1 MNHEKKSR
9 NRAKIMEANKLM
21 RKIRV
26 ICYDPDLTDSSD
38 DDEPNKK
45 PFGSKRIVRE
55 IKIPVGDGG
64 LSGGCTLTVATK
76 DQDTESSCQDSNNG
90 EKSCGK
96 RKRVLTKTAGQPR
109 PASASKYR
117 GVRQRKW
124 GKWAAEIRDPFKQRR
139 VWLGTYDT
147 AEEASR
153 AYEVKKLEFEAMAEA
168 SKGGSNNVK
177 STTTT
182 TTATKAPSSAAVSQ
196 PQKPTISE
204 ESVGVISH
212 TSPSSVLE
220 TEASS
225 ISRKIIS
232 SAGASETCNAE
243 SKLKTIT
250 EPPPAGG
257 SPAIEETLTLAQ
269 IGDGLD
275 MKLELDSIFFDSF
288 ASPLDGFGDL
298 DDFQLCGF
306 EDNES
311 CELPDWDF
319 DELNPEE
326 LAWMNTL
333 RVDESLM
340 NEQPLNIACL

>member
-1 MNHEKKSR
+1 MNQEKKSR
-9 NRAKIMEANKLM
+9 NRAKIMEPNKLM

-64 LSGGCTLTVATK
+64 FSGGCTTVMTATK
-76 DQDTESSCQDSNNG
+76 EQETESSCQDSNNG

-96 RKRVLTKTAGQPR
+96 RKRVSTKTPGQPR
-109 PASASKYR
+109 PPSASKYR

-168 SKGGSNNVK
+168 SKGGSNIVK

-182 TTATKAPSSAAVSQ
+182 TTTKAPSSAVSQ
-196 PQKPTISE
+196 LPKPAISE

-212 TSPSSVLE
+212 ISPSSP
-220 TEASS
+220 TESSS

-243 SKLKTIT
+243 SKLANKP
-250 EPPPAGG
+250 EPPPAAVG
-257 SPAIEETLTLAQ
+257 SPAMEETLTLAQ
-269 IGDGLD
+269 IGEGLD

-333 RVDESLM
+333 RVDEPLM

>member
-1 MNHEKKSR
+1 MNQESLSNKKSR
-9 NRAKIMEANKLM
+9 NKPKFMEPNKLM

-64 LSGGCTLTVATK
+64 VSGGCTVTVATK
-76 DQDTESSCQDSNNG
+76 DQETESSCQDSNNG
-90 EKSCGK
+90 EKTCAK
-96 RKRVLTKTAGQPR
+96 RKRASNKTSGQPR
-109 PASASKYR
+109 PPSASKYR

-168 SKGGSNNVK
+168 SKGCSNNVK
-177 STTTT
+177 STT
-182 TTATKAPSSAAVSQ
+182 TKAPSSAAVSQ
-196 PQKPTISE
+196 PPKPAASE

-212 TSPSSVLE
+212 ISQSSLLE
-220 TEASS
+220 TESSS
-225 ISRKIIS
+225 ISRKVIS
-232 SAGASETCNAE
+232 SSQASETCNNAE
-243 SKLKTIT
+243 SKLANIT
-250 EPPPAGG
+250 QPPAAVG
-257 SPAIEETLTLAQ
+257 SSAMEETLTLAQ
-269 IGDGLD
+269 IAEGLD
-275 MKLELDSIFFDSF
+275 MKFELDSIFDSF
-288 ASPLDGFGDL
+288 ASPLDGFDDL
-298 DDFQLCGF
+298 EDFQLCGF
-306 EDNES
+306 DDNES

-333 RVDESLM
+333 RVDEPLM

>member
-1 MNHEKKSR
+1 
-9 NRAKIMEANKLM
+9 MEPNKLM

-55 IKIPVGDGG
+55 IKIPVGDLGV
-64 LSGGCTLTVATK
+64 SGGCTATLATK
-76 DQDTESSCQDSNNG
+76 DQETESSCQDSNNG
-90 EKSCGK
+90 EKVCGK
-96 RKRVLTKTAGQPR
+96 RKRVSTKTSGQPR

-177 STTTT
+177 STTT
-182 TTATKAPSSAAVSQ
+182 ATKAPSSTAVSQ
-196 PQKPTISE
+196 PPKPTISE

-212 TSPSSVLE
+212 ISPSSVVE
-220 TEASS
+220 TESSS

-243 SKLKTIT
+243 SKLQNKT
-250 EPPPAGG
+250 EPPPAAAG
-257 SPAIEETLTLAQ
+257 SPAMEETLTLAQ
-269 IGDGLD
+269 IGEGLD
-275 MKLELDSIFFDSF
+275 MKLELDSFFFDSF

-333 RVDESLM
+333 RVDEPLM
-340 NEQPLNIACL
+340 SEQPLNIACL

>member
-1 MNHEKKSR
+1 
-9 NRAKIMEANKLM
+9 M

-55 IKIPVGDGG
+55 IKIPVGDSGV
-64 LSGGCTLTVATK
+64 SGGCTATLATK
-76 DQDTESSCQDSNNG
+76 DQETESSCQDSNNG
-90 EKSCGK
+90 EKVCGK
-96 RKRVLTKTAGQPR
+96 RKRVSTKTSGQPR

-182 TTATKAPSSAAVSQ
+182 TATKAPSSTAVSQ
-196 PQKPTISE
+196 PPKPTTSE

-212 TSPSSVLE
+212 ISPSSVVE
-220 TEASS
+220 TESSS
-225 ISRKIIS
+225 ISRKIIL

-243 SKLKTIT
+243 SKLQNKT
-250 EPPPAGG
+250 EPPPVAAG

-269 IGDGLD
+269 IGEGLD

-333 RVDESLM
+333 RVDEPLM
-340 NEQPLNIACL
+340 SEQPLNIACL